1 MGVEISEKVLG
12 VIGVGNIGSLVCT
25 RAIGLKMKVI
35 AFDPFLSQER
45 AKEIGVL
52 QVQLE
57 DLLSQSDFISLHV
70 PLTNK
75 TKNILNKENLSKT
88 KPGVRIINCARG
100 GLVDEKA
107 LAELLQSGHVAGAGF
122 DVFEVEP
129 AYKILFI
136 GLPNVVCTPHLGSST
151 VEAQEKVALQL
162 SHQMS
167 DYLLEGVVS
176 NALNMAS
183 VPL

>member
-1 MGVEISEKVLG
+1 
-12 VIGVGNIGSLVCT
+12 
-25 RAIGLKMKVI
+25 MKVI

-75 TKNILNKENLSKT
+75 TKNIVNKENLSKT

-122 DVFEVEP
+122 DVFELSQR
-129 AYKILFI
+129 YKILF
-136 GLPNVVCTPHLGSST
+136 LDC
-151 VEAQEKVALQL
+151 
-162 SHQMS
+162 QM
-167 DYLLEGVVS
+167 LFVRRI
-176 NALNMAS
+176 
-183 VPL
+183 